1 MGIILEAGMK
11 HFIALLC
18 VLVSLAPPARAQDVA
33 APPVEDWGQLRA
45 QAADLRSQ
53 AKQLRTQADNTRVE
67 SEAFCREKFFMAS
80 CLADAKQA
88 RQEAERA
95 IRRVELE
102 ALGIER
108 RIKVHERESKL
119 ERRAEKERAQE
130 ERRRQ
135 KAN

>member
-18 VLVSLAPPARAQDVA
+18 VLVPLALPALAQDVA

-45 QAADLRSQ
+45 QAADLRSR
-53 AKQLRTQADNTRVE
+53 AKLMRTQADKTRVE
-67 SEAFCREKFFMAS
+67 SETFCHEKFLMAS

-108 RIKVHERESKL
+108 RIKVHEHELKL
-119 ERRAEKERAQE
+119 

-135 KAN
+135 KTIGAATP